1 MSNMEASNS
10 LVRQLTSTLVSELA
24 KNLDKVEGLTGDLIK
39 KGKKTNLKVD
49 WCKKVQLHSP

>member
-1 MSNMEASNS
+1 MGASNS
-10 LVRQLTSTLVSELA
+10 LVLQLTSTLVSELA